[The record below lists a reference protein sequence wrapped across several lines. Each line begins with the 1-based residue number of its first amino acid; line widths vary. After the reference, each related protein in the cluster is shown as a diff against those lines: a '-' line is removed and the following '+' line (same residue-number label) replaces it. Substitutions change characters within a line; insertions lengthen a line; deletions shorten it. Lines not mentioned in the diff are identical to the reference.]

1 MKTLKSNNVILLSL
15 LSLFIFSFMLLPKQQ
30 PLTNQELKSYTERCI
45 KYEGSPT
52 YVLKDSS
59 LDIMQVICSSNNY

>member
-1 MKTLKSNNVILLSL
+1 MKTLKSNNVIFLSL

-45 KYEGSPT
+45 KYEGNPT
-52 YVLKDSS
+52 YVLKESS
-59 LDIMQVICSSNNY
+59 SDVMQVICWSNSL

>member
-1 MKTLKSNNVILLSL
+1 MRTLKSNNVIFLSL

-45 KYEGSPT
+45 KYEGNPT
-52 YVLKDSS
+52 YVLKESS
-59 LDIMQVICSSNNY
+59 SNVMQVICRSNSL